1 MFLIASSFFARLQ
14 SIQRQRRHSRHRSQC
29 SQARCS
35 MLMFMHGE
43 NTIEGVG
50 LRWVAWKLRISYH
63 RLQDAARLNR
73 ARQWGDRALF
83 RVWDRVE
90 CRNCGD
96 LGRRLGGSLNLA
108 DTPWKHVH
116 SVFASF
122 FQGWIL
128 LAYSRYVICSWFWFL
143 IFLVLSYKAQLVWQ
157 TFLDSE
163 ASIHSNLYPS
173 IHQSNSARQSPNQ
186 KTSDILCVQHC
197 VSEMTEIETCKDE
210 MHEMH
215 EKSIESVNPSDDA
228 AEPVPRVQ
236 QVPTGPTVPA
246 VTVPKLTS
254 RKHGGLITWVV
265 DRRAMSSLS
274 PGAKSPSPKSR
285 SREESPET
293 PSFKPSLPR
302 RQDMKDPISESD
314 PKDQKCPVEDAQMN
328 GDEAEAE
335 QSNSGISDACE
346 ERTETNSL
354 SNGPCSS
361 SEDESNDE
369 GSQKLAGY
377 QGYGYGVPVWTV
389 YFPVTGTYLPNWFD
403 VNEYAAQHLDAC
415 RKVALQNAEK
425 RGAPTDE
432 ICCVGCCCS
441 RCIGLPSAFAPKHPE
456 KNQKSEETS
465 PKIVDG
471 NSGVENCD
479 AGSVQSQDAQDTVS
493 TTSMSSDSSDSDV
506 DVEEVLKNLPCRSLK
521 WTTGDHCLQQTL
533 TTRRNS
539 RTVVCTNLD
548 WKATAED
555 VQKAFELRFL
565 SLPGFVD
572 EYLKTGVAEMGG
584 FSD

>member
-1 MFLIASSFFARLQ
+1 MFDRRSSAPKPQSTQTPIHRSINLAKQGKVQIKELHTFFA
-14 SIQRQRRHSRHRSQC
+14 C
-29 SQARCS
+29 
-35 MLMFMHGE
+35 
-43 NTIEGVG
+43 NT
-50 LRWVAWKLRISYH
+50 
-63 RLQDAARLNR
+63 
-73 ARQWGDRALF
+73 
-83 RVWDRVE
+83 
-90 CRNCGD
+90 
-96 LGRRLGGSLNLA
+96 
-108 DTPWKHVH
+108 
-116 SVFASF
+116 
-122 FQGWIL
+122 
-128 LAYSRYVICSWFWFL
+128 
-143 IFLVLSYKAQLVWQ
+143 VLKDMA
-157 TFLDSE
+157 
-163 ASIHSNLYPS
+163 
-173 IHQSNSARQSPNQ
+173 
-186 KTSDILCVQHC
+186 
-197 VSEMTEIETCKDE
+197 EIETCKAE

-215 EKSIESVNPSDDA
+215 EKSIESDDA
-228 AEPVPRVQ
+228 AE
-236 QVPTGPTVPA
+236 QVPTGPTVPT

-274 PGAKSPSPKSR
+274 SSGVKSPSPKSR

-302 RQDMKDPISESD
+302 RQDMKDLISESD
-314 PKDQKCPVEDAQMN
+314 PKDPKCPVEDAQMN
-328 GDEAEAE
+328 GDEVEAE
-335 QSNSGISDACE
+335 QNNSDISDACE
-346 ERTETNSL
+346 ERTQTNSL
-354 SNGPCSS
+354 SNSPCSS

-369 GSQKLAGY
+369 GSQNLAGY

-403 VNEYAAQHLDAC
+403 VNEYAAQQLDAC
-415 RKVALQNAEK
+415 RKVALQNVEK

-441 RCIGLPSAFAPKHPE
+441 RCIGLPSAFAPKYPE
-456 KNQKSEETS
+456 KNQKSQETS
-465 PKIVDG
+465 SKIADG
-471 NSGVENCD
+471 NAGAENCD
-479 AGSVQSQDAQDTVS
+479 TGSVQSQDAQDTIS